1 MVRLLTEL
9 DFAHVERPDTS
20 DRILLVDHRRRFT
33 LGFGKDDVD
42 EVLKDIIFQ
51 RIKIT
56 VHPHRSQS
64 MTNKS
69 RFGLSSLY

>member
-42 EVLKDIIFQ
+42 EVLKDINFQ
-51 RIKIT
+51 KIKVILNL
-56 VHPHRSQS
+56 H
-64 MTNKS
+64 
-69 RFGLSSLY
+69 